1 MKTFKEH
8 LTEGGA
14 FGANAGKRQWLDQ
27 DTMPSAATA
36 IEALNS
42 LIGQMAEQ
50 EYLNPRIGIEKLQS
64 GLGKLG
70 YHFEAPT
77 LDGGDGNYSCPLSY
91 GAGTFEV
98 NRDENPY
105 GEFKESDGISQ
116 HIEGGVSL
124 SIDVVNS
131 GDGKSLMNASIVRN
145 AGAPKVATPVDKIA
159 VKPVA

>member
-8 LTEGGA
+8 LSEHSGA
-14 FGANAGKRQWLDQ
+14 FKRQWMDQ
-27 DTMPSAATA
+27 DTLPSASHA

-50 EYLNPRIGIEKLQS
+50 EYLNPQIGIEKLQS

-77 LDGGDGNYSCPLSY
+77 LDGGDGNYSLPLSY
-91 GAGTFEV
+91 GSGTFE
-98 NRDENPY
+98 NDLSQNPY
-105 GEFKESDGISQ
+105 GEFKEGDGISD

-124 SIDVVNS
+124 SIDVMAS
-131 GDGKSLMNASIVRN
+131 GDGKSLMNAQIVRN
-145 AGAPKVATPVDKIA
+145 ADKVKTTPVDKLA
-159 VKPVA
+159 VRDKG

>member
-8 LTEGGA
+8 LSEHSGA
-14 FGANAGKRQWLDQ
+14 FKRQWMDQ
-27 DTMPSAATA
+27 DTLPSASHA

-50 EYLNPRIGIEKLQS
+50 EYLNPQIGIEKLQS

-77 LDGGDGNYSCPLSY
+77 LDGGDGNYSLPLSY
-91 GAGTFEV
+91 GAGNFEL
-98 NRDENPY
+98 NMDQTPS
-105 GEFKESDGISQ
+105 GDFKEGDGISD
-116 HIEGGVSL
+116 HIQGGVSL
-124 SIDVVNS
+124 SIDVMAS
-131 GDGKSLMNASIVRN
+131 GDGKSLMNAQIVRN
-145 AGAPKVATPVDKIA
+145 TDKVKATPVDKIA

>member
-8 LTEGGA
+8 LSEHSGA
-14 FGANAGKRQWLDQ
+14 FKRQWMDQ
-27 DTMPSAATA
+27 ETIPSCQYA

-50 EYLNPRIGIEKLQS
+50 EYLNPQIGIEKLQS

-77 LDGGDGNYSCPLSY
+77 LDGGDGNYSLPLSY
-91 GAGTFEV
+91 GSGTFE
-98 NRDENPY
+98 NDLSQNPY
-105 GEFKESDGISQ
+105 GEFKEGDGISD

-124 SIDVVNS
+124 SIDVMAS
-131 GDGKSLMNASIVRN
+131 GDGKSLMNAQIVRN
-145 AGAPKVATPVDKIA
+145 TDKVKATPVDKIA

>member
-8 LTEGGA
+8 LSEHSGA
-14 FGANAGKRQWLDQ
+14 YNRQWMDQ
-27 DTMPSAATA
+27 DTLPSASHA

-50 EYLNPRIGIEKLQS
+50 EYLNLQSGIEKLQS

-77 LDGGDGNYSCPLSY
+77 LDGGDGNYSLPLSY
-91 GAGTFEV
+91 GSGTFE
-98 NRDENPY
+98 NDLSQNPY
-105 GEFKESDGISQ
+105 GEFKEGDGISD

-124 SIDVVNS
+124 SIDVMAS
-131 GDGKSLMNASIVRN
+131 GDGKSLMNAQIVRN
-145 AGAPKVATPVDKIA
+145 TDKEKATPVDKIA